1 MEHES
6 IESFTPRQ
14 NDRLHDELVEIVK
27 EHNKV
32 IELCQKMSRSL
43 APNVLI
49 HFITS
54 ALITCICCLMI
65 MLADGAE
72 KLIFVNYI
80 VASTTQIFVYS
91 FGGSLLVD
99 ASQRI
104 EIAAY
109 NFHWYKC
116 NAKVRSLILMIMIR
130 AQKKT
135 GIDVPFFEASLETF
149 MSVS

>member
-1 MEHES
+1 
-6 IESFTPRQ
+6 
-14 NDRLHDELVEIVK
+14 
-27 EHNKV
+27 
-32 IELCQKMSRSL
+32 
-43 APNVLI
+43 
-49 HFITS
+49 
-54 ALITCICCLMI
+54 

-149 MSVS
+149 MSVSWLDLLRKMLRDSFWANFSDDLFRLREVQVLI

>member
-1 MEHES
+1 M
-6 IESFTPRQ
+6 
-14 NDRLHDELVEIVK
+14 HDELVEIVK

-49 HFITS
+49 HFVTS

-99 ASQRI
+99 ASQGI
-104 EIAAY
+104 ELAAY

-116 NAKVRSLILMIMIR
+116 NAKVRSMILMIMMR
-130 AQKKT
+130 AQRKT
-135 GIDVPFFEASLETF
+135 AIDVPFFEASLETF